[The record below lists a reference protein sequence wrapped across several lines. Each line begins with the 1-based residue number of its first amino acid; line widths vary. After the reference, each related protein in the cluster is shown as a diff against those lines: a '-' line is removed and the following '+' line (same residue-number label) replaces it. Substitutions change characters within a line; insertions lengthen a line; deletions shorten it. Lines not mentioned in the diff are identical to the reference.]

1 MIKYQIA
8 DGEDPDVGD
17 NTNMSVYD
25 CIPVENHG
33 MSEWTLFV
41 FVIAGVATA
50 IAIKV
55 FESWRNNHDAH
66 MHEQVKRIDAHDQQL
81 NNVAMDLVE
90 IKTDGKHVKESL
102 ERIEGPLND
111 MRDITKIAIT
121 KVMEN
126 DK

>member
-1 MIKYQIA
+1 MA
-8 DGEDPDVGD
+8 
-17 NTNMSVYD
+17 VYD
-25 CIPVENHG
+25 YIPVEPHG

-41 FVIAGVATA
+41 FIIAGIATA
-50 IAIKV
+50 ISIKL

-66 MHEQVKRIDAHDQQL
+66 MHEQVKRIDAHDHQL

-102 ERIEGPLND
+102 QRIEEPLND

-121 KVMEN
+121 KIMEK